1 MSPIRSCANARR
13 NDWREIV
20 EEGGRGIILVG
31 VITHSGVVRRPAVQ
45 MVAALLGLALL
56 LAGCTQTD
64 GPGEKPTLKTL
75 VVGATAQPPT
85 MDAAANDAA
94 AISQVMLYNVYE
106 TLVKLDNDGNIQP
119 LLANRYD
126 VSGDRLTYTF
136 ELDPKAK
143 FAGGR
148 EVTAADV
155 VWNIERIKSKE
166 SIKKLKDQ
174 MAVVE
179 SSRAVDEKTVE
190 VLLKRPS
197 NSWLFDMTST
207 AGMIVDSKSDV
218 DLATDTAGSG
228 PFQLKKWNQGSSVVL
243 GKNPNYWATPA
254 RFDEVTFSYFSDAN
268 AENAAMLAGQ
278 LDIISNVQAP
288 QALDQ
293 FNDPSRFTVVEGTT
307 NGEVVLSFNNESKG
321 LKDKRV
327 RQAINYAIDRQGL
340 VDTVWAGHGQ
350 LIGSMVAPTDPW
362 FEDLSNT
369 YPYDPAKAKALLKQ
383 AGFDKGLKLRLRL
396 PTLPYATSA
405 GQYVASQLKEVG
417 IDAQID
423 ELEFPSR
430 WIDQVLINADYDMSI
445 VAHVESRDIVR
456 FADPKYYF
464 RYDNATFQALI
475 KEADQASPE
484 EYQAK
489 MGQAAK
495 ILADDAAA
503 DWLFLL
509 PNLVVSKAEVTGI
522 APNAVTLSFDLT
534 TIAKR

>member
-1 MSPIRSCANARR
+1 
-13 NDWREIV
+13 
-20 EEGGRGIILVG
+20 
-31 VITHSGVVRRPAVQ
+31 

-254 RFDEVTFSYFSDAN
+254 RFDEVTFSYFADAN

-456 FADPKYYF
+456 FADPTYYF
-464 RYDNATFQALI
+464 RYDNAKFQALI

>member
-1 MSPIRSCANARR
+1 METSRQVTITGRDAADARQ
-13 NDWREIV
+13 
-20 EEGGRGIILVG
+20 GIILVR
-31 VITHSGVVRRPAVQ
+31 VITHTGVLRRPAARV
-45 MVAALLGLALL
+45 VAALLGVALL
-56 LAGCTQTD
+56 VTGCTQTD
-64 GPGEKPTLKTL
+64 GPDQPPPMRTL

-94 AISQVMLYNVYE
+94 AISQVLLYNVYE
-106 TLVKLDNDGNIQP
+106 TLVKLDNEGNIQP

-136 ELDPKAK
+136 NLDPQAK
-143 FAGGR
+143 FASGR
-148 EVTAADV
+148 ELVAEDV
-155 VWNIERIKSKE
+155 VFSIERLKE
-166 SIKKLKDQ
+166 KETIKKLKDQ
-174 MAVVE
+174 MAVVKTA
-179 SSRAVDEKTVE
+179 RAVDEKTVE
-190 VLLKRPS
+190 VVLKRPS

-207 AGMIVDSKSDV
+207 AGMVVDSKSDV

-228 PFQLKKWNQGSSVVL
+228 PYELKQWNQGSSVVL

-254 RFDEVTFSYFSDAN
+254 RFDEVTFSYFDDAN

-293 FNDPSRFTVVEGTT
+293 FSDSSRFTVVEGST

-327 RQAINYAIDRQGL
+327 RQAINHAIDRQGL
-340 VDTVWAGHGQ
+340 IDTVWAGKGQ

-362 FEDLSNT
+362 FEDLSGT
-369 YPYDPAKAKALLKQ
+369 YAYDPAKAKALLKE
-383 AGFDKGLKLRLRL
+383 AGFEKGLKLRLRL

-405 GQYVASQLKEVG
+405 GQYVASQLSEVG

-430 WIDQVLINADYDMSI
+430 WIDEVLIKANYDMSI

-456 FADPKYYF
+456 FADPEYYF
-464 RYDNATFQALI
+464 RYDNAKFQSLI
-475 KEADQASPE
+475 KDADQASPE
-484 EYQAK
+484 EYEAK
-489 MGQAAK
+489 MRQAAK
-495 ILADDAAA
+495 ILAQDAAA

-509 PNLVVSKAEVTGI
+509 PNLVVSKDEVTGI
-522 APNAVTLSFDLT
+522 APNSTSLSFDLT

>member
-1 MSPIRSCANARR
+1 M
-13 NDWREIV
+13 
-20 EEGGRGIILVG
+20 
-31 VITHSGVVRRPAVQ
+31 ITHSGVVRRPAARW
-45 MVAALLGLALL
+45 VAALLGLAMLL
-56 LAGCTQTD
+56 TGCTQTD
-64 GPGEKPTLKTL
+64 GPGEGPALKTL

-94 AISQVMLYNVYE
+94 AISQVLLYNVYE
-106 TLVKLDNDGNIQP
+106 TLVKLDNEGNIQP

-136 ELDPKAK
+136 QLDPKAK
-143 FAGGR
+143 FASGR
-148 EVTAADV
+148 DVQAADV
-155 VWNIERIKSKE
+155 VF
-166 SIKKLKDQ
+166 SIQRLKNKDTITKLRDQ
-174 MAVVE
+174 MAVVKKA
-179 SSRAVDEKTVE
+179 RAVDEKTVE
-190 VLLKRPS
+190 VVLKRPS
-197 NSWLFDMTST
+197 NAWLFDMTST
-207 AGMIVDSKSDV
+207 AGMVIDSKAEV
-218 DLATDTAGSG
+218 DLATQTAGSG
-228 PFQLKKWNQGSSVVL
+228 PYELKQWNQGSSVVL
-243 GKNPNYWATPA
+243 GKNTDYWATPA

-293 FNDPSRFTVVEGTT
+293 FSDSSRFNVIEGTT

-321 LKDKRV
+321 LRDKRV

-362 FEDLSNT
+362 YEDLSGT
-369 YPYDPAKAKALLKQ
+369 YPYDPAKAKKLLAE

-396 PTLPYATSA
+396 PTLPYATAS

-417 IDAQID
+417 IDVQID

-430 WIDQVLINADYDMSI
+430 WIDQVLIKANYDMSI

-456 FADPKYYF
+456 FADPEYYF
-464 RYDNATFQALI
+464 RYDNPKFQALI
-475 KEADQASPE
+475 KQADRASPD
-484 EYQAK
+484 EYVAK
-489 MGQAAK
+489 MAEAARM
-495 ILADDAAA
+495 LAADAAA

-509 PNLVVSKAEVTGI
+509 PNLVVSKTEVTGI
-522 APNAVTLSFDLT
+522 APNSVSLSFDLT